1 MQLGLFKAG
10 GPAIALPHT
19 GMAEVFVI
27 AAVAAVDAGLLAA
40 AIVMLGRPRPAR
52 QLLAYLIGGMGF
64 SIIIGLLIVLALH
77 GSSVLRG
84 PDKSTRAVIE
94 VAAGALLIVLA
105 AAAVSGRRVQ
115 WHPRRSRQRDA
126 EHPPRQSLHD
136 RALGHD
142 SLWIAWAAG
151 AAYSWPGAEY
161 IAGLALLAKLNAS
174 PAANVAAILGFNLVM
189 FALIELPLLGLALLP
204 DRTRALTEK
213 LNTWM
218 TAHRRT
224 LIVIVAGAGGAY
236 LLISGL
242 TDLS

>member
-1 MQLGLFKAG
+1 M
-10 GPAIALPHT
+10 
-19 GMAEVFVI
+19 FVI
-27 AAVAAVDAGLLAA
+27 AVVAALDAGLLAA
-40 AIVMLGRPRPAR
+40 AVVMLGRPRPAR
-52 QLLAYLIGGMGF
+52 QLLAYLIGGMTF
-64 SIIIGLLIVLALH
+64 SIIVGLLIVFALR

-94 VAAGALLIVLA
+94 VAAGALLIVIA
-105 AAAVSGRRVQ
+105 AAVVSGRRVQ
-115 WHPRRSRQRDA
+115 WHPRRSRKRDA
-126 EHPPRQSLHD
+126 EHPRQSLPE

-161 IAGLALLAKLNAS
+161 LAGLALLAKLNTS
-174 PAANVAAILGFNLVM
+174 PAANVGAILGFNVVM

-204 DRTRALTEK
+204 DRTQALTEK

-218 TAHRRT
+218 TSHRRT

-236 LLISGL
+236 LLLSGL

>member
-1 MQLGLFKAG
+1 MG
-10 GPAIALPHT
+10 
-19 GMAEVFVI
+19 EVFVI
-27 AAVAAVDAGLLAA
+27 AVVAALDAGLLAA
-40 AIVMLGRPRPAR
+40 AVVMLGRPRPAR
-52 QLLAYLIGGMGF
+52 QLLAYLIGGMTF
-64 SIIIGLLIVLALH
+64 SIIIGLLIVFALR

-94 VAAGALLIVLA
+94 VAAGALLIVIA
-105 AAAVSGRRVQ
+105 AAVVSGRRVQ
-115 WHPRRSRQRDA
+115 WHPRRSRKRDA
-126 EHPPRQSLHD
+126 EHPRQSLPE

-161 IAGLALLAKLNAS
+161 LAGLALLAKLNAS
-174 PAANVAAILGFNLVM
+174 PAANVGAILGFNVVM

-204 DRTRALTEK
+204 DRTQALTEK

-218 TAHRRT
+218 TSHRRT

-236 LLISGL
+236 LLLSGL

>member
-1 MQLGLFKAG
+1 M
-10 GPAIALPHT
+10 
-19 GMAEVFVI
+19 I
-27 AAVAAVDAGLLAA
+27 AAAV
-40 AIVMLGRPRPAR
+40 
-52 QLLAYLIGGMGF
+52 
-64 SIIIGLLIVLALH
+64 
-77 GSSVLRG
+77 
-84 PDKSTRAVIE
+84 
-94 VAAGALLIVLA
+94 
-105 AAAVSGRRVQ
+105 VSGRRVQ
-115 WHPRRSRQRDA
+115 WHPRRSRKRDA
-126 EHPPRQSLHD
+126 EHPRQSLPE

-161 IAGLALLAKLNAS
+161 LAGLALLAKLNAS
-174 PAANVAAILGFNLVM
+174 PAANVGAILGFNVVM

-204 DRTRALTEK
+204 DRTQALTEK

-218 TAHRRT
+218 TSHRRT

>member
-1 MQLGLFKAG
+1 M
-10 GPAIALPHT
+10 
-19 GMAEVFVI
+19 FVI
-27 AAVAAVDAGLLAA
+27 AVVAALDAGLLAA
-40 AIVMLGRPRPAR
+40 AVVMLGRPRPAR
-52 QLLAYLIGGMGF
+52 QLLAYLIGGMTF
-64 SIIIGLLIVLALH
+64 SIIVGLLIVFALR

-94 VAAGALLIVLA
+94 VAAGALLIVIA
-105 AAAVSGRRVQ
+105 AAVVSGRRVQ
-115 WHPRRSRQRDA
+115 WHPRRSRKRDA
-126 EHPPRQSLHD
+126 EHPRQSLPE

-161 IAGLALLAKLNAS
+161 LAGLALLAKLNAS
-174 PAANVAAILGFNLVM
+174 PAANIGAILGFNVVM

-204 DRTRALTEK
+204 DRTQALTEK

-218 TAHRRT
+218 TSHRRT

-236 LLISGL
+236 LLLSGL

>member
-1 MQLGLFKAG
+1 MG
-10 GPAIALPHT
+10 
-19 GMAEVFVI
+19 EVFVV
-27 AAVAAVDAGLLAA
+27 AVVSAIDAGLLAA

-64 SIIIGLLIVLALH
+64 SIIIGLLIVFALH
-77 GSSVLRG
+77 GSSVLRE

-94 VAAGALLIVLA
+94 VAAGGLLLVIAMVVL
-105 AAAVSGRRVQ
+105 SGRRVQ
-115 WHPRRSRQRDA
+115 WHPRPIRKHNAQR
-126 EHPPRQSLHD
+126 PRRQSLHE

-161 IAGLALLAKLNAS
+161 LAGLALLAKLNAS
-174 PAANVAAILGFNLVM
+174 PAMNVAAILGFNVVM

-204 DRTRALTEK
+204 DRTRSLTEK
-213 LNTWM
+213 LNTWL
-218 TAHRRT
+218 TAHRRK
-224 LIVIVAGAGGAY
+224 LIVIAAGAGGAY